1 MNFFTYPTIYF
12 ITIVVMLFYYKKYRD
27 NLKLKLFLYFLI
39 YSFLTEVVGGYL
51 GRVLQIDNN
60 WIYNTWNIV
69 NHLFY
74 AFFFMAFIN
83 NNSKRNFI
91 LTLIVCY
98 ILFTLV
104 NIFFIRSYFNQV
116 LINNIIIGSIIIV
129 LVIVLFYVELLNSDA
144 ILNINRSLVFW
155 ISIGVLLSNIVL
167 IPVWVFAETLSFRG
181 VYAYLILGSNVLMSI
196 CFITGFIVSKKE
208 FNT

>member
-1 MNFFTYPTIYF
+1 M
-12 ITIVVMLFYYKKYRD
+12 
-27 NLKLKLFLYFLI
+27 KLKLFLYFLI